1 MILIT
6 SGFNLFTVYKEQNI
20 SCLIIM
26 LHNISSK
33 VWIQIRYSMPKT
45 KFSVCTRVH
54 NGGLTNATF
63 SNKIYL

>member
-45 KFSVCTRVH
+45 SFQCARECIMV
-54 NGGLTNATF
+54 A
-63 SNKIYL
+63 